1 MVTRAEG
8 IKEHVNILFRR
19 RNRLCSSP
27 FIFRLKID
35 HVMLKNIVIKS
46 ISHLKHNIYLKY
58 KNKII
63 ACLFR
68 KWNLLDIFT
77 ALVITGEQRLTQQS
91 SFWTHT
97 HNRKILNEN
106 VDKTKLMTRTN
117 GMMEILNITVNGK
130 PEVTKFRYIRSLITS
145 DGRTRKRK

>member
-1 MVTRAEG
+1 MRITTIKHNHHQNRYYNIYVRVYMRARGNPFQFQRNFFLTGEG
-8 IKEHVNILFRR
+8 RDFESLHHHIKKKKYSSLVNQFY
-19 RNRLCSSP
+19 NC
-27 FIFRLKID
+27 D

-91 SFWTHT
+91 SFWTH
-97 HNRKILNEN
+97 
-106 VDKTKLMTRTN
+106 
-117 GMMEILNITVNGK
+117 
-130 PEVTKFRYIRSLITS
+130 S
-145 DGRTRKRK
+145 